1 MSAVGFYILLGQNFI
16 ITQNTHQW
24 GWTNIDFA
32 QATEPP
38 AWGQTPSVI
47 NGVIVG
53 SFEEQE
59 EEIGVGCNVV
69 KVESENLATPGSLMK
84 KKAR

>member
-1 MSAVGFYILLGQNFI
+1 
-16 ITQNTHQW
+16 
-24 GWTNIDFA
+24 
-32 QATEPP
+32 
-38 AWGQTPSVI
+38 
-47 NGVIVG
+47 VG